1 MLILDP
7 KSRTQPDRQ
16 KGQNTKMNYKSESNK
31 PCPVCGQDHSPV
43 TVGLE
48 HGGFITTSPP
58 PRSSPQAATKS
69 KSKTQGHIF
78 TPDIFW
84 PEEEVED
91 VY

>member
-43 TVGLE
+43 TIGLE
-48 HGGFITTSPP
+48 RGWFITTSPP
-58 PRSSPQAATKS
+58 SSSPPPATKS
-69 KSKTQGHIF
+69 KSKIQGHIL

-84 PEEEVED
+84 PEEEEED
-91 VY
+91 VYR